1 MAEAK
6 QILVIDDHFEMLE
19 FLRSMLDV
27 SGQDYEVLAVPSAE
41 EGLLELRRA
50 HFDLLISDVRLPGMS
65 GFELLRRMRKLGR
78 DIPAIMITA
87 YSSSQGE
94 KEAEELGV
102 YRYFKKP
109 LDTDS
114 MLTAVH
120 HALYGEDAPIKTAV
134 AVPNATPA
142 AINLSDE
149 VRKRLDMLRADTG
162 ATDLLLTTRS
172 GQILHNIGDNQGL
185 DMNRLAGILTRTI
198 ADSFLLADELKAKK
212 PFTLQY
218 HTGGHTE
225 LYCANIGNSYYL
237 TIFFDARSRR
247 GRIGTIW
254 VFAQRAINDLVS
266 MLPDLPGGMVAVPPL
281 PQQSVVA
288 TAQTVEQVQPPA
300 ISPTRI
306 KGDRKKREEPI
317 PIAEPQRKEEKQ
329 AIPDWALEIPG
340 DEPEPQ
346 ETAVEPDYIDIAPDE
361 LAKLLVEGDM
371 PADDTADLDS
381 FWDDVLDESR
391 EEETASKG
399 MSFEEAMQQGLIS
412 LDDNE

>member
-6 QILVIDDHFEMLE
+6 QILVVDDHFEMLE

-65 GFELLRRMRKLGR
+65 GFELLRRMHKLGR
-78 DIPAIMITA
+78 DIPVIMITA
-87 YSSSQGE
+87 YASPQGE

-120 HALYGEDAPIKTAV
+120 HALYGENAPMEINTVV
-134 AVPNATPA
+134 AAPEVG
-142 AINLSDE
+142 IIEIDLSDD

-162 ATDLLLTTRS
+162 ATDLILTTRG

-185 DMNRLAGILTRTI
+185 NMDRLAAILTSTI
-198 ADSFLLADELKAKK
+198 ADSFLLADELRAKK

-225 LYCANIGNSYYL
+225 LYCANIGNAYYL

-254 VFAQRAINDLVS
+254 VFAQRAINDLLK
-266 MLPDLPGGMVAVPPL
+266 MLPDLPDGVAAAPP
-281 PQQSVVA
+281 PVSA
-288 TAQTVEQVQPPA
+288 AQLEQPQPPT

-306 KGDRKKREEPI
+306 KGDRKKREPI
-317 PIAEPQRKEEKQ
+317 PKRQPKKKEEEKV
-329 AIPDWALEIPG
+329 IPDWALEIP
-340 DEPEPQ
+340 DETES
-346 ETAVEPDYIDIAPDE
+346 EEKVVEADYIDIDPDE
-361 LAKLLVEGDM
+361 LAKLLAEGET
-371 PADDTADLDS
+371 PADDVNDLDS
-381 FWDDVLDESR
+381 FWDDAMDETF
-391 EEETASKG
+391 EGEATSKG

>member
-27 SGQDYEVLAVPSAE
+27 SGEDYEVLAVPSAE

-87 YSSSQGE
+87 YASPQGE

-120 HALYGEDAPIKTAV
+120 QALYGEDVPMENTAV
-134 AVPNATPA
+134 ATPEA
-142 AINLSDE
+142 GIVDIDLSDE

-162 ATDLLLTTRS
+162 ATDLILTTRG

-185 DMNRLAGILTRTI
+185 NMERLAAILTRTI

-254 VFAQRAINDLVS
+254 VFAQRAINDLMS
-266 MLPDLPGGMVAVPPL
+266 MLPDLPSG
-281 PQQSVVA
+281 VA
-288 TAQTVEQVQPPA
+288 TAPPPPVSVAPREQPQPPA

-306 KGDRKKREEPI
+306 KGDRKKREPI
-317 PIAEPQRKEEKQ
+317 PKRQPRKIEEEKVV
-329 AIPDWALEIPG
+329 PDWALEIP
-340 DEPEPQ
+340 DEPEP
-346 ETAVEPDYIDIAPDE
+346 EEKVVEADYIDIDPDE
-361 LAKLLVEGDM
+361 LAKLLSEGEL
-371 PADDTADLDS
+371 PVDDAGDLES
-381 FWDDVLDESR
+381 FWDDAMDETLDEES
-391 EEETASKG
+391 ASKG

>member
-27 SGQDYEVLAVPSAE
+27 SGQDYVVLAVPSAE

-87 YSSSQGE
+87 YSSPQGE

-120 HALYGEDAPIKTAV
+120 HALYGEDVPIKTAV
-134 AVPNATPA
+134 VVPDATPA

-254 VFAQRAINDLVS
+254 VFAQRAINDLVA
-266 MLPDLPGGMVAVPPL
+266 MLPDLPGGVMAALPP
-281 PQQSVVA
+281 PQQSVAA
-288 TAQTVEQVQPPA
+288 TWQTAEQAQPPA
-300 ISPTRI
+300 FSPTRI
-306 KGDRKKREEPI
+306 KGDRKKREPI
-317 PIAEPQRKEEKQ
+317 PRREPQRKEEEPV
-329 AIPDWALEIPG
+329 IPDWALEIPE
-340 DEPEPQ
+340 DEPELQ
-346 ETAVEPDYIDIAPDE
+346 ETAVEPDYIDIDPDE
-361 LAKLLVEGDM
+361 LAKLLAEGDM
-371 PADDTADLDS
+371 PADDTGDLDS
-381 FWDDVLDESR
+381 FWDDALDESLD
-391 EEETASKG
+391 EESASKG

>member
-87 YSSSQGE
+87 YASPQGE

-120 HALYGEDAPIKTAV
+120 QALYGDNVPAGNTAV
-134 AVPNATPA
+134 AAPEAGIVN
-142 AINLSDE
+142 INLSDD

-162 ATDLLLTTRS
+162 ATDLILTTR
-172 GQILHNIGDNQGL
+172 GGHILHNIGDNQGL
-185 DMNRLAGILTRTI
+185 NMERLAAILTRTI

-254 VFAQRAINDLVS
+254 VFAQRAINDLMS
-266 MLPDLPGGMVAVPPL
+266 MLPDLPSGVAAAPP
-281 PQQSVVA
+281 PPVSIA
-288 TAQTVEQVQPPA
+288 SKEQAQPPA

-306 KGDRKKREEPI
+306 KGDRKKKEPI
-317 PIAEPQRKEEKQ
+317 PRRQPRQIEEEKVV
-329 AIPDWALEIPG
+329 PDWALEIPE
-340 DEPEPQ
+340 EPEP
-346 ETAVEPDYIDIAPDE
+346 EEKVVEADYIDIDPDE
-361 LAKLLVEGDM
+361 LAKLLAEGEA
-371 PADDTADLDS
+371 PAEDAEDLES
-381 FWDDVLDESR
+381 FWDDAMDETL
-391 EEETASKG
+391 EEESSNKG